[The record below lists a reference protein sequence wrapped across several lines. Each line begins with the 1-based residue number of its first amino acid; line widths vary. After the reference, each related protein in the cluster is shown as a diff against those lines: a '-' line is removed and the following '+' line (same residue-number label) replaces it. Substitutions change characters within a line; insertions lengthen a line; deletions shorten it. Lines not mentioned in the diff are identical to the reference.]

1 MFRRFYIFFSAASL
15 ALFSCKV
22 DPEIKLP
29 AAMLPA
35 NNLAEIV
42 PQGFPAP
49 IYSFSN
55 NTISEDVF
63 VLGRALFYEP
73 MLSVDNSISCGS
85 CHQQQVAFAHAD
97 HAFSHGVSVAQTSR
111 NSPAL
116 FNLTWAPSFMHDGA
130 IPNIELQPIAPI
142 QNTIEMGEN
151 IVNVI
156 GKLRA
161 TTKYQELFKTA
172 YGSNEIN
179 SQKMFKSM
187 AQFMALMYSY
197 RSKYD
202 RYKRR
207 EEGGNFSNAELRGY
221 NLFIAKCASCHK
233 EPLFTDFVLR
243 NNGLAIDPSLNDL
256 GRAAITGL
264 DGDRYK
270 FKTPSLRNIALTG
283 PYMHDGSLKTL
294 EACVDHYTNGIIN
307 LTNLDPLIPTNGL
320 QISAEEKQDIVSFLH
335 TLTDYEFIKDKRFSN
350 PNAR

>member
-1 MFRRFYIFFSAASL
+1 
-15 ALFSCKV
+15 
-22 DPEIKLP
+22 
-29 AAMLPA
+29 
-35 NNLAEIV
+35 
-42 PQGFPAP
+42 
-49 IYSFSN
+49 
-55 NTISEDVF
+55 
-63 VLGRALFYEP
+63 
-73 MLSVDNSISCGS
+73 
-85 CHQQQVAFAHAD
+85 
-97 HAFSHGVSVAQTSR
+97 
-111 NSPAL
+111 
-116 FNLTWAPSFMHDGA
+116 MHDGA

-161 TTKYQELFKTA
+161 TTKYQELFKNA
-172 YGSNEIN
+172 YGSNEVN

-207 EEGGNFSNAELRGY
+207 EEGGNFSDAELRGY

-294 EACVDHYTNGIIN
+294 EACIDHYTNGIIN

-335 TLTDYEFIKDKRFSN
+335 TLTDYEFIADKRFSN